1 MNQTQK
7 KFLIN
12 QATKIVGEK
21 LTQAEAESK
30 EVLQKRRNYI
40 HDPVVMRDAIVA
52 GDIKP
57 AANPAGTEVR
67 DLFLLKP
74 FLTKRQKEAD
84 KMYGKVGK
92 IESAMYIPNPYEKY
106 NYNLRGLSSH
116 YSYSQE
122 CIDRVNALIKGM
134 EEFIEEV
141 MIGDSE
147 TARKLLA
154 GLKEL

>member
-12 QATKIVGEK
+12 QASKIVGEK
-21 LTQAEAESK
+21 LTQAEADSK
-30 EVLQKRRNYI
+30 EVMQKRRNYI

-57 AANPAGTEVR
+57 AANPAGTETR

-84 KMYGKVGK
+84 KMYGKVAK
-92 IESAMYIPNPYEKY
+92 LDVAIFIPNPYEKY
-106 NYNLRGLSSH
+106 NYNLRSLSGH
-116 YSYSQE
+116 YSYTVE
-122 CIDRVNALIKGM
+122 CIDRVKALANSM